1 MYKDIIELIVSCLN
15 LIATAILGFLAY
27 KMTKKYSKKSQK
39 LNEDIIFHQL
49 FRDFN
54 ERYNKLNNTLNHL
67 ELNNYTL
74 EELKKDEILYNDV
87 LDYLNLCAEE
97 YFWHK
102 KGRIVGKVWQAWND
116 GMNYWFNN
124 VSVLRDAWDDEI
136 YKNGS
141 KSYYIEDKYAFFKLI

>member
-1 MYKDIIELIVSCLN
+1 MNKETIELFVSFSN
-15 LIATAILGFLAY
+15 LIATSILGLMAFNL
-27 KMTKKYSKKSQK
+27 TKKYSKKSQK
-39 LNEDIIFHQL
+39 LNEDLTFHQL

-54 ERYNKLNNTLNHL
+54 ERYNNVNSTLNHL
-67 ELNNYTL
+67 ELNSYTL
-74 EELKKDEILYNDV
+74 EELKRDEHLYNDV

-102 KGRIVGKVWQAWND
+102 KGRIIGIVWEAWED

-124 VSVLRDAWDDEI
+124 LKVLRDAWDDEI
-136 YKNGS
+136 NKNGC